1 MSIGGISGS
10 SSIYSMGAM
19 TPPKKPEGNP
29 QDLID
34 KSDTDG
40 NGTLNID
47 EFTAMNDAAPQS
59 LKMSSEDLADL
70 FESMDTDGD
79 GEVTV
84 EEMEAS
90 REAMMKELD
99 NKYGSLETMV
109 QVNSILNQTQQTL
122 IDLMDSSNNVDDDDE
137 SNNVFDFLTTE
148 YSEQIQEY
156 LNQAGLTDKAN
167 GTGAAAIEA
176 LINGSTISK
185 LV

>member
-10 SSIYSMGAM
+10 SSVYSLGAM

-40 NGTLNID
+40 NGALNID
-47 EFTAMNDAAPQS
+47 EFTAMNDAAPES
-59 LKMSSEDLADL
+59 LKMSSEDLAAM

-79 GEVTV
+79 GEVTA

-90 REAMMKELD
+90 REAMMQELD

-122 IDLMDSSNNVDDDDE
+122 IDLMDSSNNVDDDD
-137 SNNVFDFLTTE
+137 SNNAFDFLTTE

-156 LNQAGLTDKAN
+156 LNQAGLTDKVN
-167 GTGAAAIEA
+167 GTGATAIEA